1 MPGELIGSTNEVAL
15 NDALQPLSGDR
26 RGLDTEGVTGDGNGG
41 YWLCDEY
48 GPFLIHIDGKGKIL
62 AKYGPTP
69 QAGEQAVAGGLP
81 NILKWRQPNR
91 GFEGLTR
98 MPDGRILAA
107 VQSTLDVDG
116 KSKNKAQ
123 FTRLVSFD
131 PRSGKTAMYGY
142 PIDIDSYKA
151 KDAKIGDVV
160 ALDNQRILLIEQGT
174 GKDKTMINKIYLVDL
189 AQASDLSA
197 FDGRGKALE
206 FDDAKDLA
214 KRGVKLAQK
223 REVADLRQ
231 LGWRR
236 RKRKGWR

>member
-1 MPGELIGSTNEVAL
+1 M
-15 NDALQPLSGDR
+15 
-26 RGLDTEGVTGDGNGG
+26 
-41 YWLCDEY
+41 
-48 GPFLIHIDGKGKIL
+48 
-62 AKYGPTP
+62 
-69 QAGEQAVAGGLP
+69 
-81 NILKWRQPNR
+81 
-91 GFEGLTR
+91 
-98 MPDGRILAA
+98 
-107 VQSTLDVDG
+107 
-116 KSKNKAQ
+116 
-123 FTRLVSFD
+123 
-131 PRSGKTAMYGY
+131 
-142 PIDIDSYKA
+142 
-151 KDAKIGDVV
+151 

-231 LGWRR
+231 LGWHPR